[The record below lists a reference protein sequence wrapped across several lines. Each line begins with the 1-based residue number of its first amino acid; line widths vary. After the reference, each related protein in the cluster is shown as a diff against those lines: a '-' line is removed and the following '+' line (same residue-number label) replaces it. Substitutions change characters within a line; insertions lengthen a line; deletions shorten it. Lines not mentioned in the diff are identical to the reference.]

1 MFCPYCGTKNE
12 NDALRCVNCLNALPQ
27 KQAAPAPAK
36 QGAPAPTQS
45 SEQPGQ
51 PVPPTQPAVPQRVI
65 QPQAA
70 LANPLTAPVTTGGLS
85 GMIGG
90 GLATL
95 GWFLPWVS
103 LGIFGSGGNGP
114 QLVLSLVTAGLLGGG
129 LAGLTGEDAAGLL
142 IACLTLALIAVVL
155 IVPVAG
161 ILAVR
166 DGWQLF
172 SKRSDPAGQMAL
184 AEAIDNADG
193 IRKRLLLI
201 VVLMGLSFVV
211 ASFVSVGALGIG
223 FWVTALGALGGFVG
237 VLYALSQL
245 GMISGNRSAG
255 E

>member
-1 MFCPYCGTKNE
+1 MFCPYCGTKYE

-27 KQAAPAPAK
+27 KQAAPAPLK
-36 QGAPAPTQS
+36 QGAPVPTQS
-45 SEQPGQ
+45 TEHSRQ
-51 PVPPTQPAVPQRVI
+51 PVPPLQPAVPQRMI

-103 LGIFGSGGNGP
+103 FGIFGSGGNGP
-114 QLVLSLVTAGLLGGG
+114 QLVLGLVTAGLLGGG
-129 LAGLTGEDAAGLL
+129 LAGLAEEDAAGLL

-172 SKRSDPAGQMAL
+172 SKRSVPAGQMAL

-223 FWVTALGALGGFVG
+223 FWVTALGTLGGFVG
-237 VLYALSQL
+237 VLYARSQL
-245 GMISGNRSAG
+245 QTISGNRSAG